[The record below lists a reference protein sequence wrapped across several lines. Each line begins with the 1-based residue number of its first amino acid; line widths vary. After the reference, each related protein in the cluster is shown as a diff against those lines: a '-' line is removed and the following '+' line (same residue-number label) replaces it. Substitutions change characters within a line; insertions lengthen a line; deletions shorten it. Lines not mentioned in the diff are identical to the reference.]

1 MKFLES
7 ISSFW
12 EKGATF
18 TGTASRSE
26 YWWVQLFL
34 FACYMLIFGI
44 VKPESEDF
52 ICLLFEIVVF
62 IPSLAL
68 TIRRFNDIKLS
79 ILIPIVA
86 LSLVMFFDILS
97 FGMGE
102 YLEDTYGFWEF
113 LASNIDWFINGVC
126 LVPSATKTTNTKV

>member
-7 ISSFW
+7 VSSFW

-34 FACYMLIFGI
+34 FACYMLILGI

-52 ICLLFEIVVF
+52 ICLLFEIVAF

-68 TIRRFNDIKLS
+68 TVRRFNDIKLP
-79 ILIPIVA
+79 ILIPIVV
-86 LSLVMFFDILS
+86 LSLSLFFEILAFVTDE
-97 FGMGE
+97 FGI
-102 YLEDTYGFWEF
+102 LDF
-113 LASNIDWFINGVC
+113 LSISIEIFILGAC
-126 LVPSATKTTNTKV
+126 LAPSAAKPIKEVK